1 MLGTNKLTLKPL
13 DQSSPTSLW
22 RQLADQLSGF
32 ISSGTLLVGDPL
44 PTEESIC
51 RDLGLSRATVRKAF
65 SELVSLG
72 LVTRRAGKGSFVAEP
87 KLHRSLDTLY
97 NFSSEMVAL
106 GIAPSS
112 KVIRFRSVEATDGIA
127 ERLEVPDG
135 TPAWEIRRLRMG
147 DGMPILLETTYVPCR
162 LCPVLDEDD
171 LEESLYSRIAEESGS
186 KPNEAREIYE
196 AIALAKVDAELLEC
210 RPGSPA
216 VRISRDARN
225 ARNEVFEASTI
236 IAPGKRNKY
245 ELTLHQGSTT
255 LMKLA

>member
-1 MLGTNKLTLKPL
+1 MSDTDQLSLKAL

-22 RQLADQLSGF
+22 RQLADQLSGL
-32 ISSGTLLVGDPL
+32 ISSGTLSVGDPL
-44 PTEESIC
+44 PTEERIC

-87 KLHRSLDTLY
+87 KLRRSLDTLY
-97 NFSSEMVAL
+97 SFSSEMATL
-106 GIAPSS
+106 GITPTS
-112 KVIRFRSVEATDGIA
+112 KIIRFRSIEVADGIA

-135 TPAWEIRRLRMG
+135 SLAWEIRRLRMG
-147 DGMPILLETTYVPCR
+147 DGKPILLETTYVPCR
-162 LCPVLDEDD
+162 LCPLLDEND
-171 LEESLYSRIAEESGS
+171 LEESLYSRITEESGATPS
-186 KPNEAREIYE
+186 EAHETYE
-196 AIALAKVDAELLEC
+196 AVALTKGDAELLEC

-216 VRISRDARN
+216 FRISRDARN

-245 ELTLHQGSTT
+245 VLTLR
-255 LMKLA
+255 